1 MSTIDQ
7 VEAQMKA
14 RATSFAGLNAVV
26 KFDFG
31 SMGAIFVNGKTMPPS
46 ISQQGTD
53 PDTTLAISLDD
64 FIKLSEGKLAPT
76 MAFMTGKLK
85 VSGNMGVAMKLS
97 SMLED

>member
-1 MSTIDQ
+1 MSIDMIEQ
-7 VEAQMKA
+7 QMKS
-14 RATSFAGLNAVV
+14 RSMQFAGLNAVV

-31 SMGAIFVNGKTMPPS
+31 QEGSLIVDGKTTPPA
-46 ISQQGTD
+46 IGRTGPD
-53 PDTTLAISLDD
+53 PDTTLSISSGD
-64 FIKLSEGKLAPT
+64 FIKLSQGDLNPT